1 MARDWCM
8 HAQAYPRLTAEERD
22 RVCGVVDC
30 RKLTVEA
37 CTHAAQNERLPL
49 RAVLQVLFFEQL
61 QLRRAISG
69 TLLASTASPRARH
82 PNPQPQ
88 RPAAVAL
95 RHAAGPSEAWRTTPV
110 QERQTLRVDM
120 DGMRSRVQ
128 GLERECSSMRRAI
141 KKIDG
146 RSGAAS
152 PGSAS
157 PDAAAPAGWRSR
169 YRCKFST
176 QVCDSQARDAVVS
189 RASRM
194 GMSP

>member
-1 MARDWCM
+1 M
-8 HAQAYPRLTAEERD
+8 HAQAHPRLTAEERD

-61 QLRRAISG
+61 QLRRAITG

-82 PNPQPQ
+82 PNPRLQ
-88 RPAAVAL
+88 RPVAAV
-95 RHAAGPSEAWRTTPV
+95 RHAAGPSEAWQTTTV
-110 QERQTLRVDM
+110 QESQTLRVDM
-120 DGMRSRVQ
+120 DDMMSRVQ

-157 PDAAAPAGWRSR
+157 PAAAAPAGWRSR

-176 QVCDSQARDAVVS
+176 QVCDSQARNAVVS